1 MLSRFSC
8 VQLYETLWTIARQV
22 PLSMGF
28 SGQEYWSGLPCPPSG
43 DLPGPEIKPESPVS
57 LALGGGFLPLSHLG
71 SLFSLIGYYKVL
83 STVPC
88 ATSNCLFMA
97 LGFSFCFCG
106 VSMQFSNIQPTLL
119 SLWQLLP
126 HIFPAPGLLPLE
138 GLSLCQDVFLGH
150 QQRTLQQRGYC
161 LHLSLSVA
169 GTAQDGVLLGTSL
182 VSEAAWPRFLQPLSP

>member
-1 MLSRFSC
+1 
-8 VQLYETLWTIARQV
+8 
-22 PLSMGF
+22 
-28 SGQEYWSGLPCPPSG
+28 
-43 DLPGPEIKPESPVS
+43 
-57 LALGGGFLPLSHLG
+57 
-71 SLFSLIGYYKVL
+71 
-83 STVPC
+83 
-88 ATSNCLFMA
+88 
-97 LGFSFCFCG
+97 
-106 VSMQFSNIQPTLL
+106 MQFSNIQPTLL